1 MDRTMAYLQQATVA
15 PTHGTSQGSAQSP
28 SYYSTA
34 AVIHQLAQNA
44 LNSPPLLHAPSLITS
59 TPLPSSSQP
68 TLSEDSEV
76 PSTAVTPADHHDDM
90 QHKLDL
96 HHKNVPPKSSGA
108 VECLTIQEDEGES
121 HPSQTN
127 QDPL

>member
-1 MDRTMAYLQQATVA
+1 MINCLIYKIVFSHMQR
-15 PTHGTSQGSAQSP
+15 
-28 SYYSTA
+28 
-34 AVIHQLAQNA
+34 I
-44 LNSPPLLHAPSLITS
+44 LLKTILKVTS

-127 QDPL
+127 QDAL